1 MRLNCGDN
9 CPKTGSYTAYDEN
22 GKEVKTVH
30 VNKGDRMPPT
40 QIENCY
46 YESDD

>member
-9 CPKTGSYTAYDEN
+9 CPKSAAYDVVDEN
-22 GKEVKTVH
+22 GKVVNKVY

-40 QIENCY
+40 QIENCH
-46 YESDD
+46 YEIKE